1 LVEPEAR
8 ILAAAVEVEH
18 RHCIVVELEAV
29 ADLWQEHK
37 HHLASIMMR
46 CMLSWAVLESHM

>member
-1 LVEPEAR
+1 LVEQEAR